1 MLLGLDPN
9 GGTGMS
15 EEWAARLAIEELKN
29 RWQELLIARGLLNGR
44 TRWDAQ
50 ISECHWP
57 RRCPQLSRGL
67 ARARDQV

>member
-15 EEWAARLAIEELKN
+15 EEWAARLAIEEWKN
-29 RWQELLIARGLLNGR
+29 RLQELLIARGLLNGG

-50 ISECHWP
+50 RSEGPGEPLGASWEP
-57 RRCPQLSRGL
+57 GE
-67 ARARDQV
+67 DGE